1 MKLSCDCK
9 KTPERNSGFTLI
21 ELLVVI
27 AIIAILASM
36 LLPALSKAKEAG
48 RRIACANDIR
58 QLGLAARMYVDDNEG
73 RFPPRVLGALPGAW
87 PTTLHE
93 YYKNPRILLCPS
105 DGPNPARG
113 LTDTVAWPYD
123 AALRSYIMNGWNDY
137 WQEHGTNVSVGNL
150 NGIVG
155 TSMPESAIREPS
167 ETILFGEKQTE
178 SPHYYMDFLETASG
192 NDFDEVEHGRHMG
205 LKTSGGSN
213 YAFADGSARY
223 LRYGRAVSPLNL
235 WAVTDSWRKSA
246 APGF

>member
-1 MKLSCDCK
+1 MRSKEEAHDYRYF
-9 KTPERNSGFTLI
+9 PEPDLPPVLVSPELVERLRATLP
-21 ELLVVI
+21 ELPR
-27 AIIAILASM
+27 ARAARYQQ
-36 LLPALSKAKEAG
+36 E
-48 RRIACANDIR
+48 
-58 QLGLAARMYVDDNEG
+58 LGL
-73 RFPPRVLGALPGAW
+73 
-87 PTTLHE
+87 
-93 YYKNPRILLCPS
+93 S
-105 DGPNPARG
+105 
-113 LTDTVAWPYD
+113 PYD